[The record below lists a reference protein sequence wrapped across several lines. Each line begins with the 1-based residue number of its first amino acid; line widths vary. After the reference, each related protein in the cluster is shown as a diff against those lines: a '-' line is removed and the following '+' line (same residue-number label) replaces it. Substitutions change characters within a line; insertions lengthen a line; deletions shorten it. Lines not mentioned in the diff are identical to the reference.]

1 MSASSRTLVLKSP
14 NIPENF
20 KFYFKQEKQKNAI
33 NEVIEIEELVRPR
46 LRIALVTETWPP
58 EINGVANSLLQLC
71 KGLQKLGHKILLIR
85 PEQKQPCT
93 DFSPNKECLVK
104 AQSIPKYGHLQF
116 GWPQLYKLS
125 TAMDEFEPDIV
136 HVVTEGPLGLAA
148 LQVAKSKQIPV
159 SSGFHSAFQDFSRF
173 FDLAF
178 LVKPIQRYLCWFH
191 NNTQLTCVPSTDT
204 EQSLRQFGVE
214 GPLVVVGRGV
224 DVDRFSPQHRS
235 EALRSRWGADEQTR
249 VLLYVGRVSPEKEV
263 NVVIDAY
270 RAMQSIAK
278 CPTKLVVVGDGPDL
292 KHLEGLN
299 TDGEV
304 IFMGSLSGQKLA
316 EAYAS
321 ADVFVFA
328 SQVETFGNVVLE
340 AMASGLPVVAY
351 DYACANLHVK
361 QDETGWLSPLGD
373 VAGIMRS
380 IYQLPSAKV
389 LRQMGKKARESTQ
402 HIGWQYP
409 IQQFEQALYRVV
421 QESHMTT

>member
-1 MSASSRTLVLKSP
+1 MS
-14 NIPENF
+14 
-20 KFYFKQEKQKNAI
+20 
-33 NEVIEIEELVRPR
+33 
-46 LRIALVTETWPP
+46 
-58 EINGVANSLLQLC
+58 
-71 KGLQKLGHKILLIR
+71 
-85 PEQKQPCT
+85 
-93 DFSPNKECLVK
+93 
-104 AQSIPKYGHLQF
+104 
-116 GWPQLYKLS
+116 
-125 TAMDEFEPDIV
+125 
-136 HVVTEGPLGLAA
+136 
-148 LQVAKSKQIPV
+148 
-159 SSGFHSAFQDFSRF
+159 
-173 FDLAF
+173 
-178 LVKPIQRYLCWFH
+178 
-191 NNTQLTCVPSTDT
+191 
-204 EQSLRQFGVE
+204 
-214 GPLVVVGRGV
+214 
-224 DVDRFSPQHRS
+224 
-235 EALRSRWGADEQTR
+235 
-249 VLLYVGRVSPEKEV
+249 
-263 NVVIDAY
+263 VVIDAY

-278 CPTKLVVVGDGPDL
+278 YPTKLVVVGDGPDL
-292 KHLEGLN
+292 KRLEGLN